1 MLLDLFLGLQVMV
14 LGLVGADPE
23 QLRRLAPGTDPIQN
37 FFAVDNG
44 PGLDRAVSDLAVAL
58 CQAAVTTQVWRK
70 PSNLGRSRHKAGRTC
85 GSREGTLGFF

>member
-1 MLLDLFLGLQVMV
+1 MRLSGRLLDLFLGLKVMI

-23 QLRRLAPGTDPIQN
+23 QLRRPAPGVDSIQN

-58 CQAAVTTQVWRK
+58 CRAAVTTQVWRK
-70 PSNLGRSRHKAGRTC
+70 PPNLGRGRHRT
-85 GSREGTLGFF
+85 GGT